1 MKNKNVFYSYKNVV
15 SANLVGYERCTICKI
30 IVIKLMLDSAAKQW
44 IAMDIYITYPNVL
57 LTFQTAMIIVVE

>member
-1 MKNKNVFYSYKNVV
+1 
-15 SANLVGYERCTICKI
+15 
-30 IVIKLMLDSAAKQW
+30 MLDSAAKQW